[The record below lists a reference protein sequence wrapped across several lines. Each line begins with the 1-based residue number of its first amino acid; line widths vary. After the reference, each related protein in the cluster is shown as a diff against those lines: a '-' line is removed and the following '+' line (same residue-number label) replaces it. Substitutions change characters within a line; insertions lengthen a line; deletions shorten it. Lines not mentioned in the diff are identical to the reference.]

1 MQINRRKFMKTTAA
15 VSAVSLSSMLGY
27 PAMAQ
32 DSGTLKVAY
41 SARGLKTIDPVKIT
55 QGVDGSAIMHIHDK
69 LVDLPRWRFP
79 KTMDEVV
86 PRLASSWSS
95 TPDSKNWTF
104 KLRTGVS
111 FQKGYGEFTAEDVK
125 ATFDRARD
133 ADRIGGVK
141 PKFKN
146 ISEIVVEDSH
156 TVTFKLT
163 LTDPLFLLSVLS
175 DTDGCVMSAKAI
187 AEKGDDGISMDPIG
201 TGPYQM
207 ETIHQDP
214 SQGVTVVAFADHWDV
229 APATER
235 IQFMYMADTTART
248 LAIISGDVH
257 MMDGVRAPGWADSI
271 KAKAPEL
278 LFDVVSPGSFFT
290 LHFNLTVKPFDDIRV
305 RQAFC
310 YAIDRNEITTAI
322 APISK
327 RSYGLNPPSFPGGF
341 TKDTIPDEVAYNYN
355 PEKAKSLLA
364 EAGFPNGFS
373 FKTNTSQRQDYA
385 SIALMVQDHLRRIDV
400 DMDLNIMD
408 HSAFHASQNAGGNTL
423 SLHSSAL
430 PPVPTYGFSRYL
442 SAEAEVKAVG
452 GGRNFSHY
460 GVAMPGIDDLLQQA
474 LAEPNLDKRL
484 QLVQE
489 MDLQVMRDAALLHL
503 STNGFMIVRSP
514 KVDLGFE
521 VESGFTNWPYT
532 QAKIIG

>member
-364 EAGFPNGFS
+364 EAGFPDGFS